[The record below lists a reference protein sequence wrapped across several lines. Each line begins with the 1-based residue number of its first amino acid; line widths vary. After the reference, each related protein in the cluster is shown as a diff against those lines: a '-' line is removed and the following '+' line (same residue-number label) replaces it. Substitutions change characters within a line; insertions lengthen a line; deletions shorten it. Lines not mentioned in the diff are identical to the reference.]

1 MRERPN
7 RRDTHRINERI
18 RVPQVRVIGPDGRQ
32 LGIMRTREA
41 LELAY
46 SMGLDLVEVAP
57 NAHPP
62 VAKIMD
68 YGKYR
73 YLEKKRKKE
82 ARKKHGGE
90 VKEIEFRPNIGQH
103 DLEVK
108 VRRIREFLED
118 GNKVKIRVFFR
129 GREIVH
135 KDRGYEVLNRVLDM
149 IRDLG
154 DAESQPKMEGR
165 NLICIVRPTRKSTKG
180 SQKQETEADT
190 KEGG

>member
-18 RVPQVRVIGPDGRQ
+18 RVPQVRVIGPDGKQ

-57 NAHPP
+57 NARPP

-82 ARKKHGGE
+82 AKKKHGGE

-135 KDRGYEVLNRVLDM
+135 KDRGYEVLNRVLDL

-165 NLICIVRPTRKSTKG
+165 NLICIVRPTKKG
-180 SQKQETEADT
+180 
-190 KEGG
+190 